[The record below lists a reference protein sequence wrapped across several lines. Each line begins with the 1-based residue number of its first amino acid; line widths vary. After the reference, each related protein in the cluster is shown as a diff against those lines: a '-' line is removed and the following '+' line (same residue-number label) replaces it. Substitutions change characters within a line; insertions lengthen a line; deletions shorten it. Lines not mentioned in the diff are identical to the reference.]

1 MKLISKPELQRLTD
15 RQLSALCEEFR
26 KAIGEAAE
34 TTHKAQAALQDTRKA
49 QGCRRIMRP
58 NL

>member
-1 MKLISKPELQRLTD
+1 MKLNSKTGLQKLDD

-26 KAIGEAAE
+26 KAIGETAE
-34 TTHKAQAALQDTRKA
+34 KTRKAQAALQDTGKA
-49 QGCRRIMRP
+49 RSYRRIMRP